1 MGTNESQL
9 GIICG
14 RKDATKTCFTIA
26 REHYLKHMDSR
37 KQCIIITFS
46 DKDLKLL
53 IDEEVNL
60 LEYLEYKIFANN
72 GKLRLQQHLK
82 MFKVQRN

>member
-1 MGTNESQL
+1 
-9 GIICG
+9 
-14 RKDATKTCFTIA
+14 
-26 REHYLKHMDSR
+26 MDSR

-60 LEYLEYKIFANN
+60 LEYLEYKILQITANAPAATFE
-72 GKLRLQQHLK
+72 
-82 MFKVQRN
+82 MFKSKEIK

>member
-60 LEYLEYKIFANN
+60 LEYLEYKILQITANAPAATFE
-72 GKLRLQQHLK
+72 
-82 MFKVQRN
+82 MFKSKEIK